1 MKVTDILQYHQT
13 YNQIYLCKQLLIKC
27 DYGSQ
32 HVTNTVLYQYTQGS
46 LQNVNKITPMS
57 HKNKRS
63 SINIAFERMEW
74 LGMTQKPGLSDFY
87 SDKSISFNAKLTSN
101 SHLGSFASDVY
112 QVVYCQLQADCARLD
127 RF

>member
-1 MKVTDILQYHQT
+1 M
-13 YNQIYLCKQLLIKC
+13 IKC

-32 HVTNTVLYQYTQGS
+32 HVTNTVLYRYTQGS

-57 HKNKRS
+57 HKNRQS
-63 SINIAFERMEW
+63 SIIIPSERMDW
-74 LGMTQKPGLSDFY
+74 LGMTQKPGLLDFY

-101 SHLGSFASDVY
+101 SHMGSFASDVY
-112 QVVYCQLQADCARLD
+112 QIVYCQLQADCARLH